1 MKYLLDTNVIIDFL
15 SGVPE
20 VVSHLREATL
30 QECCMTGI
38 TLYELY
44 YGAYLSSSGE
54 KAVKQIDSLASA
66 ISILSEGNYMK
77 EAASQKARLKAEGNL
92 IEDFDIIIGAAA
104 KVNGLTLVTNNTK
117 HMAHL
122 HGVSMVNWRM

>member
-1 MKYLLDTNVIIDFL
+1 MRYLLDTNVIIDFL
-15 SGVPE
+15 RGEPG

-30 QECCMTGI
+30 QECCMTDI

-54 KAVKQIDSLASA
+54 KAVAQIDSLASA
-66 ISILSEGNYMK
+66 IGVISTGNYMK

-92 IEDFDIIIGAAA
+92 IEDFDIFIGAAA
-104 KVNGLTLVTNNTK
+104 KVNDLTLVTNNLK
-117 HMAHL
+117 HMVHL
-122 HGVSMVNWRM
+122 KGVSIDNWRC